1 MNTPRLKPLKPRLKS
16 SEAIRTE
23 NEPLSAPNAPMA
35 VLARLSASVFGARTD
50 GEAVA
55 GATALPKEEASTSRP
70 DWFETFPPY
79 GRYPVGGIVPG
90 SAKNACFVF
99 DEASAKEIVRRF
111 REDAKRED
119 WPGVLV
125 DREHFSVER
134 DKPSDA
140 MAWAKDIRVDDDG
153 SIWTRWEF
161 TAPGRELWDGKVLV
175 SRSPYFECVQDGD
188 DFRPIRLI
196 SIGMTNTPHFTEL
209 STLAAARAA
218 EVTNNK
224 GEIQMNKIIE
234 ALGLGEGATEE
245 DVLAA
250 IDALKQQASDAV
262 AKAEEAEKA
271 KDESVAE
278 CRALKAEAFVAA
290 HADRIADAAAAKAA
304 YVKDPAIAEQ
314 MLAAC
319 KTAEAAK
326 PQQVLAPAKAA
337 PAKSEDVRVQLAKC
351 RSPQEMLD
359 FAISHSRELAEASN
373 N

>member
-16 SEAIRTE
+16 SEAIQTE

-50 GEAVA
+50 GASGGPEPAPKD
-55 GATALPKEEASTSRP
+55 GAASRP
-70 DWFETFPPY
+70 SWFETFPPY

-90 SAKNACFVF
+90 SAQNACFVF
-99 DEASAKEIVRRF
+99 DEASAKEIVERF
-111 REDAKRED
+111 RKDAERED

-224 GEIQMNKIIE
+224 GEIHMNKIIE

-262 AKAEEAEKA
+262 AKAEEADKKA
-271 KDESVAE
+271 EESVAE

-326 PQQVLAPAKAA
+326 PQQVLAPAKAN
-337 PAKSEDVRVQLAKC
+337 PAKAEDVRVQLAKC

>member
-16 SEAIRTE
+16 SETIRTE
-23 NEPLSAPNAPMA
+23 NEPLSASNAPMA

-70 DWFETFPPY
+70 SWFETFPPY

-90 SAKNACFVF
+90 AAQNACFVF

-326 PQQVLAPAKAA
+326 PQQVLAPAKAQ
-337 PAKSEDVRVQLAKC
+337 PAKPEDVRVQLAKC